1 MKIQV
6 ERILGWERVLNDAR
20 ITVGKE
26 DLNKEPSEAFKK
38 AILISEHSPIRKLMF
53 EVTWEDIPYWV
64 GMHLR
69 THHIGF
75 KSGDD
80 DLYFVQTQR
89 SDRTQSDRNE
99 LPQDAPIKLR
109 VILNAQT
116 LINVSR
122 VRLCHLASI
131 ETRKAWQML
140 VDKIGLFEPEL
151 GRLCVPNCLYRGLC
165 PEGDKSCGYNKTGN
179 GKKSLKSYQRYC
191 GLTHSDKE
199 IKEKDIYELLARIGE
214 VFGND
219 LWTKKFPKTNL
230 EEAAQQVAKHFPP
243 KKSL

>member
-6 ERILGWERVLNDAR
+6 ERILGWDRVLNDAR
-20 ITVGKE
+20 ITAGKK
-26 DLNKEPSEAFKK
+26 DINKEPSEAFKK

-69 THHIGF
+69 THHLGF

-89 SDRTQSDRNE
+89 SDRTQKERNK

-122 VRLCHLASI
+122 VRLCRLASR
-131 ETRKAWQML
+131 ETREAWKL
-140 VDKIGLFEPEL
+140 LIDEIGLLEPEL
-151 GRLCVPNCLYRGLC
+151 KRLCVPNCFYRGLC
-165 PEGDKSCGYNKTGN
+165 PEGVKSCGYNKTTN
-179 GKKSLKSYQRYC
+179 GKKYLQTYQRYC
-191 GLTHSDKE
+191 TCFSLVH
-199 IKEKDIYELLARIGE
+199 
-214 VFGND
+214 
-219 LWTKKFPKTNL
+219 NL
-230 EEAAQQVAKHFPP
+230 NGRF
-243 KKSL
+243 L

>member
-1 MKIQV
+1 MKIKV

-26 DLNKEPSEAFKK
+26 DLNKEPSDAFKK

-64 GMHLR
+64 GMHFR
-69 THHIGF
+69 THHVGF

-89 SDRTQSDRNE
+89 SDRTQSDRNS

-122 VRLCHLASI
+122 IRLCRLASK
-131 ETRKAWQML
+131 ETREAWQML
-140 VDKIGLFEPEL
+140 IDDIKLFEPEL
-151 GRLCVPNCLYRGLC
+151 GRLCVPNCLYRGFC
-165 PEGDKSCGYNKTGN
+165 PEGTKSCGYSKTDKGQ
-179 GKKSLKSYQRYC
+179 KSIQNYQRYC
-191 GLTHSDKE
+191 NE
-199 IKEKDIYELLARIGE
+199 
-214 VFGND
+214 
-219 LWTKKFPKTNL
+219 
-230 EEAAQQVAKHFPP
+230 
-243 KKSL
+243 